1 MKIGIVKEVF
11 IPNDIIDEM
20 NLDKIGFKINIDGKI
35 IEMIQDVDDYN
46 STILKNDKVNI
57 IEKIIDGKKYIDIE
71 KIENGDDYE

>member
-1 MKIGIVKEVF
+1 MKIGIVNEVF